1 MSKVDLNDP
10 ITTEIIR
17 SAFVAV
23 TDEMKTNLM
32 RTAHNPVIY
41 EALDY
46 TVGLFDAKGDTL
58 SIGLGLPSFIGGL
71 SDAVRAKLEYYGPN
85 GIEPD
90 DILLTNDPYI
100 MGSHLNHLVFT
111 QPVFDSM
118 GTLVAFASTMAHWQD
133 IGGTLAGTT
142 TDIFSEGLQLPIC
155 KIFKR
160 GKQDPELTN
169 IIRANVRLPER
180 AMGDFFAQ
188 VAAVKTGERRFSAL
202 LQKYGTEQIVTSM
215 KQIMDHSEAQA
226 RRVVASF
233 PDGVYEA
240 ESFMD
245 DDGVTVGNR
254 IPLKVKVL
262 IEGDQMTVDL
272 TNLSPQ
278 VAGYYN
284 AGASAG
290 RSCAQVAFKCLTSP
304 KLLPINEGSFRALK
318 VILPP
323 GRVVSAEKPAAVR
336 WWMTIPMTIVDTIFL
351 ALAPAIP
358 DHVIAGH
365 HADIVVPYMYGTDH
379 RTGRFFIDPMLGVPG
394 GGWGGT
400 SKHDGMSATICVNDG
415 DTHNTPIEAGEVRIP
430 YITEYYRLRMDSGGP
445 GRYRGGLGAEVC
457 RRVLA
462 KGFFNS
468 QIERTVFPPWG
479 VQGGHP
485 ALPNKITVRRANGK
499 VEAFA
504 NGKVNSLPVEPG
516 DAIIISAGGGGGF
529 GDPLDRDPEAVR
541 LDVIRLYVSPEKA
554 RAVYG
559 VALDA
564 DNGLDL
570 KATEE
575 LRADLR
581 KAQSARAPKI
591 GSPKMRGIQ
600 P

>member
-1 MSKVDLNDP
+1 MTEAPSADP

-17 SAFVAV
+17 AAFVAI

-46 TVGLFDAKGDTL
+46 TVGLFDATGDTL

-71 SDAVRAKLEYYGPN
+71 ADSIRAKLAFYGAD
-85 GIEPD
+85 GMEPG

-111 QPVFDSM
+111 QPIFDEEE
-118 GTLVAFASTMAHWQD
+118 TLVAFASTMAHWQD

-142 TDIFSEGLQLPIC
+142 TDVYSEGLQLPIC
-155 KIFKR
+155 KIFKKGR
-160 GKQDPELTN
+160 QDPEITN
-169 IIRANVRLPER
+169 IIRANVRLPDR

-188 VAAVKTGERRFSAL
+188 VAAVKTGERRFAAL
-202 LQKYGTEQIVTSM
+202 LQKYGTEQIGAAM
-215 KQIMDHSEAQA
+215 RQIMDQSEAQA

-245 DDGVTVGNR
+245 DDGVTVGKP
-254 IPLKVKVL
+254 IPLRVKVI
-262 IEGDQMTVDL
+262 IEGDQMTIDL
-272 TNLSPQ
+272 SNISPQ

-290 RSCAQVAFKCLTSP
+290 RSCTQVAFKCLTSP
-304 KLLPINEGSFRALK
+304 KLLPINEGSFRALNI
-318 VILPP
+318 ILPP
-323 GRVVSAEKPAAVR
+323 GKVVSAEKPAAVR
-336 WWMTIPMTIVDTIFL
+336 WWMTIPMTIVDTIFR
-351 ALAPAIP
+351 ALAPKIP

-365 HADIVVPYMYGTDH
+365 HADIVVPYMYGTDS
-379 RTGRFFIDPMLGVPG
+379 RSGRFFIDPMLGVPG
-394 GGWGGT
+394 GGWGAT

-430 YITEYYRLRMDSGGP
+430 YVTEYYRLRQDSGGP

-462 KGFFNS
+462 HGFFNS
-468 QIERTVFPPWG
+468 QIERTVYPPWG
-479 VQGGHP
+479 VEGGHA
-485 ALPNKITVRRANGK
+485 ALPNKIQVRRANGNIEK
-499 VEAFA
+499 FP
-504 NGKVNSLPVEPG
+504 NGKVNSLAVAPG

-529 GDPLDRDPEAVR
+529 GDPTDRDPEAVR
-541 LDVIRLYVSPEKA
+541 LDVIRKYVSTEKA
-554 RAVYG
+554 RDIYG
-559 VALDA
+559 VIIDEKTHVINWAE
-564 DNGLDL
+564 
-570 KATEE
+570 TTQ
-575 LRADLR
+575 LRAQLKSTR
-581 KAQSARAPKI
+581 
-591 GSPKMRGIQ
+591 
-600 P
+600 

>member
-1 MSKVDLNDP
+1 MTELAAPDP

-17 SAFVAV
+17 AAFVAI

-46 TVGLFDAKGDTL
+46 TVGLFDATGDTI

-71 SDAVRAKLEYYGPN
+71 ADSIRAKLAFYGAD
-85 GIEPD
+85 GIEPG

-111 QPVFDSM
+111 QPIFDQR
-118 GTLVAFASTMAHWQD
+118 GELVAFASTMAHWQD

-142 TDIFSEGLQLPIC
+142 TDIYSEGLQLPIC
-155 KIFKR
+155 KIFKK
-160 GKQDPELTN
+160 GKQDPEITN
-169 IIRANVRLPER
+169 IIRANVRLPDR

-202 LQKYGTEQIVTSM
+202 LQKYGTEPIRAAM
-215 KQIMDHSEAQA
+215 RQIMDQSEAQA

-245 DDGVTVGNR
+245 DDGVTVGKP
-254 IPLKVKVL
+254 IPLRVKVI

-272 TNLSPQ
+272 SNISPQ

-304 KLLPINEGSFRALK
+304 TLLPINEGSFRALK

-336 WWMTIPMTIVDTIFL
+336 WWMTIPMTIVDTIFR
-351 ALAPAIP
+351 ALAPKIP
-358 DHVIAGH
+358 DHAIAGH
-365 HADIVVPYMYGTDH
+365 HADIVVPYMYGTDP

-394 GGWGGT
+394 GGWGAT
-400 SKHDGMSATICVNDG
+400 SKHDGMSATICINDG

-430 YITEYYRLRMDSGGP
+430 YITEYYWLRQDSGGP
-445 GRYRGGLGAEVC
+445 GRFRGGLGAEVC

-462 KGFFNS
+462 HGFFNS
-468 QIERTVFPPWG
+468 QIERTVYPPWG
-479 VQGGHP
+479 VEGGGA
-485 ALPNKITVRRANGK
+485 ALPNKIHVRRANGTL
-499 VEAFA
+499 EEFP
-504 NGKVNSLPVEPG
+504 NGKINSLPVAPG

-529 GDPLDRDPEAVR
+529 GDPTERDPEAVR
-541 LDVIRLYVSPEKA
+541 LDVIRKYVSAEKA
-554 RAVYG
+554 RDVYG
-559 VALDA
+559 VIIDE
-564 DNGLDL
+564 
-570 KATEE
+570 ATHAIHWEKTSE
-575 LRADLR
+575 QRARLCE
-581 KAQSARAPKI
+581 AGAR
-591 GSPKMRGIQ
+591 
-600 P
+600 

>member
-1 MSKVDLNDP
+1 MSNTDTTDP

-17 SAFVAV
+17 SAFVAI

-32 RTAHNPVIY
+32 RSAHNPVIY

-46 TVGLFDAKGDTL
+46 TVGLFDATGDTL

-71 SDAVRAKLEYYGPN
+71 ADSIRAKLAFYGED
-85 GIEPD
+85 GIDPG

-111 QPVFDSM
+111 QPIFDAQ
-118 GTLVAFASTMAHWQD
+118 GVLVAFASTMAHWQD

-142 TDIFSEGLQLPIC
+142 TDIYSEGLQLPIC
-155 KIFKR
+155 KIFKK
-160 GKQDPELTN
+160 GKQDPEITN
-169 IIRANVRLPER
+169 IIKANVRLPDS

-188 VAAVKTGERRFSAL
+188 VAAVKTGERRFFAL
-202 LQKYGTEQIVTSM
+202 LQKYGTEQIRSAM
-215 KQIMDHSEAQA
+215 RQIMDQSEAQA

-245 DDGVTVGNR
+245 DDGVTLGKP
-254 IPLKVKVL
+254 IPLRVKVI

-272 TNLSPQ
+272 SNISPQ

-318 VILPP
+318 IVLPP

-336 WWMTIPMTIVDTIFL
+336 WWMTIPMTIVDTIFR
-351 ALAPAIP
+351 ALASKIP

-365 HADIVVPYMYGTDH
+365 HADIVVPYMYGTDP
-379 RTGRFFIDPMLGVPG
+379 RSGRFFIDPMLGVPG
-394 GGWGGT
+394 GGWGAT
-400 SKHDGMSATICVNDG
+400 SRHDGMSATICVNDG

-430 YITEYYRLRMDSGGP
+430 YITEYYRLRLDSGGP

-462 KGFFNS
+462 HGFFNS
-468 QIERTVFPPWG
+468 QIERTIYPPWG
-479 VQGGHP
+479 VEGGHA
-485 ALPNKITVRRANGK
+485 ALPNKIRVRRANGD
-499 VEAFA
+499 VEEFP
-504 NGKVNSLPVEPG
+504 NGKVNSLPVTPG

-529 GDPLDRDPEAVR
+529 GDPLERDPEAVR
-541 LDVIRLYVSPEKA
+541 WDVIRLYVSPEQA
-554 RAVYG
+554 RDVYG
-559 VALDA
+559 VVLDGNTKQVDA
-564 DNGLDL
+564 EGA
-570 KATEE
+570 KRRRAE
-575 LRADLR
+575 LRHTNGAQAD
-581 KAQSARAPKI
+581 QN
-591 GSPKMRGIQ
+591 
-600 P
+600 

>member
-1 MSKVDLNDP
+1 MTEAADADP

-17 SAFVAV
+17 AAFVAI

-46 TVGLFDAKGDTL
+46 TVGLFDAMGDTL

-71 SDAVRAKLEYYGPN
+71 ADSIRAKLAFYSADGM
-85 GIEPD
+85 EPD

-111 QPVFDSM
+111 QPIFDQR
-118 GTLVAFASTMAHWQD
+118 GALVAFASTMAHWQD

-142 TDIFSEGLQLPIC
+142 TDIYSEGLQLPIC
-155 KIFKR
+155 KIFKK
-160 GKQDPELTN
+160 GKQDPEITN
-169 IIRANVRLPER
+169 IIRANVRLPDR

-202 LQKYGTEQIVTSM
+202 LQKYGTEPIRTAM
-215 KQIMDHSEAQA
+215 RQIMDQSEAQA
-226 RRVVASF
+226 RRVVSSF
-233 PDGVYEA
+233 PDGIYEA

-245 DDGVTVGNR
+245 DDGVTVGKP
-254 IPLKVKVL
+254 IPLRVKVI

-272 TNLSPQ
+272 SNISPQ

-304 KLLPINEGSFRALK
+304 TLLPINEGSFRALK

-336 WWMTIPMTIVDTIFL
+336 WWMTIPMTIVDTIFR
-351 ALAPAIP
+351 ALAPKIP

-365 HADIVVPYMYGTDH
+365 HADIVVPYMYGTDP
-379 RTGRFFIDPMLGVPG
+379 RTGGFFIDPMLGVPG
-394 GGWGGT
+394 GGWGAT

-430 YITEYYRLRMDSGGP
+430 YITEYYRLRQDSGGP
-445 GRYRGGLGAEVC
+445 GRFRGGLGAEVC

-462 KGFFNS
+462 HGFFNS

-479 VQGGHP
+479 VESGHA
-485 ALPNKITVRRANGK
+485 ALPNKIQVRRVNGTIEKFSNGK
-499 VEAFA
+499 I
-504 NGKVNSLPVEPG
+504 NSLPVAPG

-529 GDPLDRDPEAVR
+529 GDPTDRDPEAVR
-541 LDVIRLYVSPEKA
+541 LDVIRKYVSAEKA
-554 RAVYG
+554 RDVYG
-559 VALDA
+559 VIIDEPTHAVHWDETKQQRA
-564 DNGLDL
+564 RL
-570 KATEE
+570 K
-575 LRADLR
+575 RA
-581 KAQSARAPKI
+581 AREA
-591 GSPKMRGIQ
+591 GAG
-600 P
+600 

>member
-1 MSKVDLNDP
+1 MSETDINDP

-17 SAFVAV
+17 SAFVAI

-32 RTAHNPVIY
+32 RSAHNPVIY

-46 TVGLFDAKGDTL
+46 TVGLFDATGDTL

-71 SDAVRAKLEYYGPN
+71 ADAIRAKLAFYGED
-85 GIEPD
+85 GIEPG

-111 QPVFDSM
+111 QPIFSPA
-118 GTLVAFASTMAHWQD
+118 GKLAAFASTMAHWQD

-142 TDIFSEGLQLPIC
+142 TDIYSEGLQLPIC
-155 KIFKR
+155 KIFKK

-169 IIRANVRLPER
+169 IIRANVRLPDN

-188 VAAVKTGERRFSAL
+188 VAAVKTGERRFVAL
-202 LQKYGTEQIVTSM
+202 LEKYGTDQVLAAM
-215 KQIMDHSEAQA
+215 RQIMDNSEAQA

-233 PDGVYEA
+233 PDGTYEA

-245 DDGVTVGNR
+245 DDGVTPGKP
-254 IPLKVKVL
+254 IPLRVKVI
-262 IEGDQMTVDL
+262 IEGDQMTIDL
-272 TNLSPQ
+272 SGISPQ

-304 KLLPINEGSFRALK
+304 KLLPINEGSFRALNI
-318 VILPP
+318 VLPP

-336 WWMTIPMTIVDTIFL
+336 WWMTIPMTIVDTIFR

-365 HADIVVPYMYGTDH
+365 HADIVVPYMYGTDP
-379 RTGRFFIDPMLGVPG
+379 RNGRFFIDPMLGVPG
-394 GGWGGT
+394 GGWGAT
-400 SKHDGMSATICVNDG
+400 SKQDGMSATICINDG

-430 YITEYYRLRMDSGGP
+430 YITEYYRLRPDSGGA

-462 KGFFNS
+462 HGFFNS
-468 QIERTVFPPWG
+468 QIERTVYPPWG
-479 VQGGHP
+479 VQGGQSG
-485 ALPNKITVRRANGK
+485 LPNKICVRRANGD
-499 VEAFA
+499 VEEFP
-504 NGKVNSLPVEPG
+504 NGKVNSLPVAPG

-529 GDPLDRDPEAVR
+529 GDPLDRPPERVR
-541 LDVIRLYVSPEKA
+541 LDVIRRYVSLAKA
-554 RAVYG
+554 RDAYG
-559 VALDA
+559 VILDPTTHEI
-564 DNGLDL
+564 DSD
-570 KATEE
+570 AT
-575 LRADLR
+575 
-581 KAQSARAPKI
+581 ARERQRMRLAAP
-591 GSPKMRGIQ
+591 Q
-600 P
+600 PLP